1 MKAKLT
7 KGILLI
13 LSLLCILCVPVT
25 PVYAAQ
31 QGTDGSE
38 LQVVKAEQLEIQ
50 LGTSWSGVEFQLKT
64 VKVGTDGVL
73 RLEIGGS
80 SQYILTCINSS
91 TSIPEPE
98 DTADSTDR
106 TQAPATTEQSPETNE
121 KAASGIPTLHII
133 LFAGGMVIAIGTLIV
148 MQILKK
154 KRENESPDDE
164 EDEE

>member
-1 MKAKLT
+1 M
-7 KGILLI
+7 
-13 LSLLCILCVPVT
+13 
-25 PVYAAQ
+25 
-31 QGTDGSE
+31 
-38 LQVVKAEQLEIQ
+38 
-50 LGTSWSGVEFQLKT
+50 
-64 VKVGTDGVL
+64 L

-98 DTADSTDR
+98 DTANSTAQ
-106 TQAPATTEQSPETNE
+106 TQAPATTEQNPESNE
-121 KAASGIPTLHII
+121 KTASGIPTLHII

-154 KRENESPDDE
+154 KRENEAPDDE

>member
-1 MKAKLT
+1 M
-7 KGILLI
+7 
-13 LSLLCILCVPVT
+13 
-25 PVYAAQ
+25 
-31 QGTDGSE
+31 
-38 LQVVKAEQLEIQ
+38 
-50 LGTSWSGVEFQLKT
+50 
-64 VKVGTDGVL
+64 L

-98 DTADSTDR
+98 DTANSTAQ
-106 TQAPATTEQSPETNE
+106 TQAPATTEQNPEPNE
-121 KAASGIPTLHII
+121 KAVSGIPTLHII

-154 KRENESPDDE
+154 KRENEASDDE